1 MSLRKV
7 CGALASTSLG
17 ERDTLTAGDEG
28 GRGMVQSS
36 EVIALLLSVGA
47 LAFILQQRKTLAE
60 LPGRR
65 VLLMSYFVL
74 LAGRILTIMEGFF
87 LPDLLNI
94 FEHVCYAVSSVLLA
108 IWCASFFCTRRC
120 FPWARS

>member
-1 MSLRKV
+1 
-7 CGALASTSLG
+7 
-17 ERDTLTAGDEG
+17 
-28 GRGMVQSS
+28 MVQSS

-47 LAFILQQRKTLAE
+47 LVFILQQRKTLAE

-87 LPDLLNI
+87 LPDLLNTS
-94 FEHVCYAVSSVLLA
+94 EHVCYAVSSVLLA
-108 IWCASFFCTRRC
+108 VWCSSFFCARRC